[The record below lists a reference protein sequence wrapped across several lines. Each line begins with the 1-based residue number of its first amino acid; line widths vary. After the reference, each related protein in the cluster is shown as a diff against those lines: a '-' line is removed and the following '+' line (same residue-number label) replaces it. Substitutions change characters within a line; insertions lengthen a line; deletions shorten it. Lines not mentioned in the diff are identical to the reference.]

1 VLGLPSHAT
10 LLSVPSV
17 AHEELAKLRAFAE
30 RRLSSPHGQQLCHS
44 LSDTPWGAALDAP
57 LVPWAM
63 SLGFHTPR
71 WSTFTDEQR
80 LALNHWTYAMMY
92 FRIGDGERFVVTAN
106 EGVADA
112 VDSVEPRVAALL
124 RLEAAEERD
133 HIAAFTRVWAALQ
146 RRHGFERTTM
156 PKKPLRPLLV
166 SPLTVRFLTRV
177 FGADFVIAYFLGRGL
192 VNHMGK
198 AFEMGVQAFDQVDPS
213 LRKLS
218 LLHTVDENRHMA
230 VSRMM
235 AACTYELIHERRAR
249 SALYDLLN
257 QAMQR
262 TMVAT
267 TFSDAL
273 TTAQER
279 AMSHRALSH
288 MSTLAAV
295 PRDELRA
302 TIDAHFDGVT
312 GVEAAKNE
320 FMPRFNQ
327 RLLDRAGLSPAE
339 KQAWFS
345 LLVSLQRNL
354 RFFPPG
360 YVPGATDDTAA
371 FDDEALA

>member
-1 VLGLPSHAT
+1 MQHFAPVS
-10 LLSVPSV
+10 SV
-17 AHEELAKLRAFAE
+17 AHEELAKLRAFAD
-30 RRLSSPHGQQLCHS
+30 RRLSAPHGQQLCHY
-44 LSDTPWGAALDAP
+44 LSDTPWDAALHGP
-57 LVPWAM
+57 LVPWEM

-71 WSTFTDEQR
+71 WSAFSEAER

-106 EGVADA
+106 EAVADT
-112 VDSVEPRVAALL
+112 VDAIEPRVAALL

-133 HIAAFTRVWAALQ
+133 HIAAFTRVWLALQ
-146 RRHGFERTTM
+146 RRHGFEGVSM

-166 SPLTVRFLTRV
+166 SPTTARFLTRV

-198 AFEMGVQAFDQVDPS
+198 AFEMGVQGFAEVDPS

-249 SALYDLLN
+249 HALYDALN
-257 QAMQR
+257 QAMQH

-267 TFSDAL
+267 TFSDRL

-279 AMSHRALSH
+279 AMSHRALSR
-288 MSTLAAV
+288 MTTLAAV

-302 TIDAHFDGVT
+302 TIDTHFDGLT

-327 RLLDRAGLSPAE
+327 RLLDRAGLSPTE

-360 YVPGATDDTAA
+360 YVPGAADATAA